1 MKTGINFFSVLIVL
15 FLGVLV
21 SGVAILKS
29 TDLYEYKDL
38 ISEKAREATGRD
50 LVITGDLNLEISF
63 TPKIVV
69 EGIAKGIGSGLKSLL
84 GN

>member
-1 MKTGINFFSVLIVL
+1 MFI
-15 FLGVLV
+15 GVLV
-21 SGVAILKS
+21 FGVAILKS
-29 TDLYEYKDL
+29 TDFNEYKDL
-38 ISEKAREATGRD
+38 ISEKAKEATGRD
-50 LVITGDLNLEISF
+50 LVIAGDLNLEISF

>member
-1 MKTGINFFSVLIVL
+1 MKTGINFFSVVIVL
-15 FLGVLV
+15 FIGV
-21 SGVAILKS
+21 
-29 TDLYEYKDL
+29 L
-38 ISEKAREATGRD
+38 ISEKVKEATGRD

>member
-29 TDLYEYKDL
+29 TDFNEYKDH
-38 ISEKAREATGRD
+38 ISEKAKEATGRD
-50 LVITGDLNLEISF
+50 LVIAGDLNLEISF

-84 GN
+84 RN

>member
-1 MKTGINFFSVLIVL
+1 MKTGINFFFSSHC
-15 FLGVLV
+15 LV
-21 SGVAILKS
+21 YRRSCFWVAILES
-29 TDLYEYKDL
+29 TDFNEYKDP
-38 ISEKAREATGRD
+38 ISEKAKEATGRD